1 MKTRVLSGLVM
12 VPLLAILY
20 FGGYV
25 LFAACLCIGL
35 MGVRE
40 FYNGFHAIGVK
51 PSYPVACVAAVA
63 LYAVELFG
71 GDHREWYM
79 LWFFGVVLASLL
91 YLFKIEERKLED
103 AMATITGIF
112 YVVFFSFHVTLVDR
126 TDYSLMVW
134 LIVITAF
141 GTDIMAYFSGYLLG
155 KHKLCPKIS
164 PKKTIEG
171 SIGGIL
177 GSVILS
183 GLFGWFF
190 MPDVLVHCLVIGVL
204 GGIVSQFGDLT
215 ASIFK
220 RKMGIKDYGNLIPG
234 HGGLLRGRLAAD
246 GAESAYTE
254 CLRLCRRLL
263 WRQSMGESLDELSEE
278 LHRAWGGQSVDFLP
292 GELHLGSMRRML
304 EILSRQALPL
314 D

>member
-51 PSYPVACVAAVA
+51 PSYPVACVAAVV

-234 HGGLLRGRLAAD
+234 HGGILDRFDSVLFTGPMVYYYIVLV
-246 GAESAYTE
+246 
-254 CLRLCRRLL
+254 
-263 WRQSMGESLDELSEE
+263 MGYM
-278 LHRAWGGQSVDFLP
+278 A
-292 GELHLGSMRRML
+292 
-304 EILSRQALPL
+304 
-314 D
+314 